1 MSVASDACVGDRKS
15 GEQGVSRGGVVFIV
29 DCCCVCT
36 DAGTGLG
43 DGIASR
49 DFLCDSPPPTLRE
62 RGANN
67 KLQCLF
73 QNAKYK

>member
-1 MSVASDACVGDRKS
+1 MHVWETGSPASR
-15 GEQGVSRGGVVFIV
+15 EFRGVEWYLLLTFV
-29 DCCCVCT
+29 CVCT